1 MLRITEH
8 LPGLKTI
15 KEQQMVSGVL
25 FGVFIVALLLSFP
38 IGVCMG
44 LAALC
49 VFLFVPNAPGGL
61 NLLVKS
67 SVTGADNF
75 PLIAIPMFM
84 LVGDIMQSGGLSS
97 RIVSAAAKL
106 VGNLRAGLAYVNVL
120 ASMIFAAIS
129 GSAPATVAAIG
140 SNMIP
145 EMKKYGYRPEYSATL
160 TAASGTLG
168 VMIPPSIPFIIYGVT
183 ASESIGGLF
192 LAGVIPGLIFGAF
205 YALVARILVR
215 NDNISTVP
223 HDEQGNEIK
232 PKEEAKGIRNSSI
245 WALLVPIIILGGIYG
260 GIFTPTEAAGVSV
273 AYAFFVSMF
282 VYRELKWEDV
292 PKIFVN
298 TSVTSVCCLIMVVMA
313 APFGRLL
320 TIEQVPAMVAS
331 AITTI
336 SDNLWVV
343 VLLINL
349 FLLLVGMF
357 MDTIAAIIILT
368 PILLPVVAQLGMDP
382 IQFGVI
388 MTCNLAVGFC
398 TPPLGINLFIAG
410 NISNIPIVTVIKNIV
425 PYLIFMLIALAI
437 VSYIP
442 QVSLA
447 LPQLIM

>member
-1 MLRITEH
+1 
-8 LPGLKTI
+8 
-15 KEQQMVSGVL
+15 MVSAVL
-25 FGVFIVALLLSFP
+25 FSVFLVALVLNFP
-38 IGVCMG
+38 IGVCLG
-44 LAALC
+44 LSTLC
-49 VFLFVPNAPGGL
+49 VFMFVPGAPGGIP
-61 NLLVKS
+61 LLVKS
-67 SVTGADNF
+67 SVTGADSF

-84 LVGDIMQSGGLSS
+84 LVGDIMQSGGLSK
-97 RIVSAAAKL
+97 RIVAAAAHL
-106 VGNLRAGLAYVNVL
+106 VGRLEAGLAYVNVL

-145 EMKKYGYRPEYSATL
+145 EMKKYGYRPVFSATL

-183 ASESIGGLF
+183 ASESIGDLF
-192 LAGVIPGLIFGAF
+192 LAGIIPGLIFAGF

-215 NDNISTVP
+215 HDPITAEP
-223 HDEQGNEIK
+223 HDEQGRVITEDQSK
-232 PKEEAKGIRNSSI
+232 HGGIRNSSW
-245 WALLVPIIILGGIYG
+245 WALLVPVIILGGIYG
-260 GIFTPTEAAGVSV
+260 GIFTPTEAAGVTV
-273 AYAFFVSMF
+273 AYAFLVSMY

-292 PKIFVN
+292 PKILVN

-320 TIEQVPAMVAS
+320 TIEQVPAMVAT
-331 AITTI
+331 AITSI
-336 SDNLWVV
+336 SDQLWVV

-368 PILLPVVAQLGMDP
+368 PILMPVTQQLGMSP

-398 TPPLGINLFIAG
+398 TPPLGINLFIA
-410 NISNIPIVTVIKNIV
+410 SNIANLPIANVIRNIA
-425 PYLIFMLIALAI
+425 PYLVVMLIALAV
-437 VSYIP
+437 VSYVP
-442 QVSLA
+442 QVSLMIPD
-447 LPQLIM
+447 LMHH

>member
-1 MLRITEH
+1 
-8 LPGLKTI
+8 
-15 KEQQMVSGVL
+15 MVSTVL
-25 FGVFIVALLLSFP
+25 FGVFVIALLLSFP

-84 LVGDIMQSGGLSS
+84 LVGDIMQAGGLSS

-106 VGNLRAGLAYVNVL
+106 VGKLRAGLAYVNVL

-192 LAGVIPGLIFGAF
+192 LAGVLPGLIFGAF

-215 NDNISTVP
+215 NDKISTIP
-223 HDEQGNEIK
+223 HDENGNVIK
-232 PKEEAKGIRNSSI
+232 ENSSDKKGLRESSV

-292 PKIFVN
+292 PRIFIN
-298 TSVTSVCCLIMVVMA
+298 TSVTSVSCLIMVVMA

-331 AITTI
+331 AITSI
-336 SDNLWVV
+336 SNNLWVV

-368 PILLPVVAQLGMDP
+368 PILLPVVASLGMDP

-410 NISNIPIVTVIKNIV
+410 NISNVPIVTVIKHIV

-442 QVSLA
+442 AVSLA
-447 LPQLIM
+447 LPSLIM